1 MPLNERH
8 TIGFK
13 KVLKQYFFK
22 FSDSEQIS
30 EGIEKW
36 LTNTFLQANR

>member
-1 MPLNERH
+1 MFLKQEH

-13 KVLKQYFFK
+13 KVLQKYFFK

-36 LTNTFLQANR
+36 LTNTFLQVNR